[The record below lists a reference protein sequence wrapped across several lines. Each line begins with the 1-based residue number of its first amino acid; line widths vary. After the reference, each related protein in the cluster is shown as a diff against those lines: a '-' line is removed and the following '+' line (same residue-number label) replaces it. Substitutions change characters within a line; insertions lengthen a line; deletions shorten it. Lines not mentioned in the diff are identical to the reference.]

1 MLITITA
8 GEPKNLLKVIDVL
21 AGLGISI
28 YSGPAGK
35 MVYELSKLG
44 LDSAKEFIEV
54 RNSKRF
60 QKFHETLLTGDLKTE
75 EIEKFVDKDIDAE
88 DYYILLKHA
97 IQDDEDRKTNYY
109 AELLRKIALKQV
121 SEEYKF
127 HLMKIAKELTSF
139 EIELIQ
145 KIYIYKMFKLIP
157 KQGPVEHL
165 SSLLS
170 SNDFQVKSAIE
181 SIIRLGML
189 ERIEQD
195 FKVKDLA
202 LIAAQTL
209 FKESELIP
217 SSIGKKIWN
226 QSSVL
231 IIAPQEVEY
240 SIFSTKVQL
249 IMRECCFQPGAISLI
264 HPEFSERVKMIHSS
278 ILILVIGKT
287 DHAGFSSLQ
296 DIDNM
301 MKSVRIS
308 SSIKIVKVVVDV
320 DGSPFDD
327 FLPSIQANEVVYCS
341 LNNLQSFDNLAK
353 SLALTE

>member
-1 MLITITA
+1 MSKQSEISAPIK
-8 GEPKNLLKVIDVL
+8 KNLLKITDILV
-21 AGLGISI
+21 GLGISI
-28 YSGPAGK
+28 YSGPPGK
-35 MVYELSKLG
+35 MVYELSKL
-44 LDSAKEFIEV
+44 AVKEFSEEK
-54 RNSKRF
+54 NSKRF
-60 QKFHETLLTGDLKTE
+60 QKFHEALLTGDLKAD
-75 EIEKFVDKDIDAE
+75 EIEIFVDKDIDAE

-121 SEEYKF
+121 PEEYKF
-127 HLMKIAKELTSF
+127 HLMKIAKELTFF
-139 EIELIQ
+139 EIELVR
-145 KIYIYKMFKLIP
+145 KIYIYKMFRLIP
-157 KQGPVEHL
+157 SQGPVEHL

-181 SIIRLGML
+181 SIIRLGIL

-195 FKVKDLA
+195 FKVTDFA
-202 LIAAQTL
+202 LITAQAL

-217 SSIGKKIWN
+217 SSIGKKVWN

-264 HPEFSERVKMIHSS
+264 HPEFSERVKTIHSS

-287 DHAGFSSLQ
+287 DHAGFSNLQ
-296 DIDNM
+296 EIDNM
-301 MKSVRIS
+301 MKSVEIPS
-308 SSIKIVKVVVDV
+308 SVNVVKVMVDI

-327 FLPSIQANEVVYCS
+327 FLPTIQSHEVVHCS